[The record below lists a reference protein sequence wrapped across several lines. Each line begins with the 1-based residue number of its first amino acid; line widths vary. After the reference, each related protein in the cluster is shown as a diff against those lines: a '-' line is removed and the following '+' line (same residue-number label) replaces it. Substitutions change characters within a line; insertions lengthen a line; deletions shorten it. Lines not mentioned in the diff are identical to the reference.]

1 MRRGLLLSCAL
12 AGIVAGGAQAV
23 AARQDAG
30 PSDWRRVATLPD
42 RDRLRR
48 LRDAWVEGVRLAYAK
63 GAGPAIRAE
72 GALLDPDV
80 AQSDPLP
87 PAGAYRCRIFKLGG
101 TPGFAVSPFID
112 CRVSVTNGGIDFA
125 TLGAGQRTAGRMYAD
140 TDIRGIFLGVLGLP
154 EEKRIM
160 PYGRDA
166 TRDEPGVVRRI
177 GTAQW
182 RISFPYPRFESTLD
196 VIELTPIP

>member
-1 MRRGLLLSCAL
+1 MRRAWLLCAV
-12 AGIVAGGAQAV
+12 ATVVAGCPAV
-23 AARQDAG
+23 AVARQGG

-80 AQSDPLP
+80 ALADPLP
-87 PAGAYRCRIFKLGG
+87 PAGPYRCRVFKLGG
-101 TPGFAVSPFID
+101 LPGFSVSPAID
-112 CRVSVTNGGIDFA
+112 CRVSAAGEGIGFA
-125 TLGAGQRTAGRMYAD
+125 TLGTGQRIAGRLFAD
-140 TDIRGIFLGVLGLP
+140 TDIRGVFLGALGLP

-160 PYGRDA
+160 PYGRDT
-166 TRDEPGVVRRI
+166 TRDVAGVVKRI
-177 GTAQW
+177 GAAQW

-196 VIELTPIP
+196 VIELTPAP